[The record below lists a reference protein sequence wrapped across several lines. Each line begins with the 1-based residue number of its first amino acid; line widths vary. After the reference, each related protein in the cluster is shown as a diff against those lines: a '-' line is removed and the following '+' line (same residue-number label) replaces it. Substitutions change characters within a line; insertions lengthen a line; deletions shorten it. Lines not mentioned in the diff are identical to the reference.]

1 MGIEY
6 LPLVMFA
13 VTCGVLLLGF
23 PVAFTL
29 AGVALSFAFA
39 GAAFDLLSLNYL
51 GAIPSRIIGVMT
63 NEVLVAVPLFVFM
76 GVMLERSRIAEQL
89 LQTMGLLFG
98 RIRGGL
104 GVSVIAVGA
113 VLAASTGIVGATVV
127 TMGLNSRASAAP
139 SVE

>member
-1 MGIEY
+1 MALEY
-6 LPLVMFA
+6 LSLVMFA

-29 AGVALSFAFA
+29 AGVALSFAFV
-39 GAAFDLLSLNYL
+39 GAAFDLISLKYL

-98 RIRGGL
+98 RMRGGL
-104 GVSVIAVGA
+104 AVARRRPFGPP
-113 VLAASTGIVGATVV
+113 GPIVTAT
-127 TMGLNSRASAAP
+127 AP
-139 SVE
+139 QRRLEPMHTDG